1 VSLERVVGGTPLPNG
16 LGGLMQANV
25 ILRYHRSALAAV
37 FVALFAGS
45 AIAQAPDPIIGV
57 WKANLAKSTYD
68 PGPPA
73 KSNTTKYEMVGDKV
87 KVTVDSVQA
96 DGTTRHYESTSA
108 YDGKD
113 YPITG
118 NSPYGDT
125 VARTRTDARTVRSV
139 TKKAGKV
146 TATQTSVMAADGKTR
161 TVTTTGVNAAGQKV
175 NNVVVYEKQ

>member
-1 VSLERVVGGTPLPNG
+1 
-16 LGGLMQANV
+16 MQTR
-25 ILRYHRSALAAV
+25 LFRGHEMSALAAV
-37 FVALFAGS
+37 FVVLAAGS
-45 AIAQAPDPIIGV
+45 VIGQAADPMIGV

-73 KSNTTKYEMVGDKV
+73 KSNTTKYEVVADGV

-96 DGTTRHYESTSA
+96 DGTTRHYESTTK

-125 VARTRTDARTVRSV
+125 VARTRVDARTVRSV

-146 TATQTSVMAADGKTR
+146 TATQTSVMAPDGKTR
-161 TVTTTGVNAAGQKV
+161 TVTTIGVNAAGQKV